1 MRTLTVGVVLVVSL
15 LAAVPLFALNP
26 GGSPV
31 IIPVIGRFAGSGGTQ
46 WQTDVFLSNPYS
58 PTQIVTLKFYHSGST
73 MKEATV
79 TMGPFSTITLPDIVL
94 NTFGFTSAGGM
105 LEVFVAESSTILAR
119 AAIYNT
125 GNPAGQFGQGI
136 PGIATRLLS
145 RQAYLHGLSGVDG
158 SRVNIGVA
166 NPNDT
171 AVQVTIRV
179 ATDTNDQLHSRS
191 VTVAPHAYVQY
202 NDIFATFGIEPR
214 AGVQVNFTTA
224 GEELIYGYSS
234 EVRNDTGDAIFNFGT
249 SPNS

>member
-1 MRTLTVGVVLVVSL
+1 M
-15 LAAVPLFALNP
+15 AAAK
-26 GGSPV
+26 V
-31 IIPVIGRFAGSGGTQ
+31 IAKRPQ
-46 WQTDVFLSNPYS
+46 L
-58 PTQIVTLKFYHSGST
+58 
-73 MKEATV
+73 
-79 TMGPFSTITLPDIVL
+79 
-94 NTFGFTSAGGM
+94 TSAGGM

-119 AAIYNT
+119 ATIYNT

-214 AGVQVNFTTA
+214 AGVQVSFTTA